1 MYLFDTDHLTIIDRG
16 GSSAQI
22 LLAKLSQVNPYE
34 IATTIVSYEEQ
45 TRGWLSY
52 IAKATNLDAQVLAY
66 SKLERHLTKFRAAT
80 VIGFDS
86 TSAKEFEK
94 IRRLYPRL
102 GTMDLKIAAIFMTNN
117 ATLLTRNKSDFE
129 RIEGL
134 IFEDWTS

>member
-1 MYLFDTDHLTIIDRG
+1 MYLFDTDHLTILDRG

-22 LLAKLSQVNPYE
+22 LLAKLSQVNPHE

-66 SKLERHLTKFRAAT
+66 SKLERHLAKFRAAT
-80 VIGFDS
+80 VIGFDP
-86 TSAKEFEK
+86 TSAREFER

-102 GTMDLKIAAIFMTNN
+102 GTMDLKIAAISMTNN

>member
-1 MYLFDTDHLTIIDRG
+1 MYLFDTDHLTIMDRG

-22 LLAKLSQVNPYE
+22 LLAKLSQVNPLE

-52 IAKATNLDAQVLAY
+52 
-66 SKLERHLTKFRAAT
+66 
-80 VIGFDS
+80 
-86 TSAKEFEK
+86 TSAKEFER

-102 GTMDLKIAAIFMTNN
+102 GTMDLKIAAISMTNN